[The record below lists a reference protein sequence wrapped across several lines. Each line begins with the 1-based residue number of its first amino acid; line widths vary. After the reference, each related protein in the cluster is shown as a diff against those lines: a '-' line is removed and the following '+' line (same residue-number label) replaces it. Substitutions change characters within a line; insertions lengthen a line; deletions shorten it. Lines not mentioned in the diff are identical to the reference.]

1 MAEHAPSVLVVEDNP
16 VGRVVAVR
24 MLERIGCAV
33 RAVSSGA
40 EAVACAAAERFDLI
54 LMDCRLPDMDGTEAA
69 RAIRGGPHGGVPI
82 VALTAADEQQLRERC
97 TSAGMSAFLVKPL
110 DIAELSAAVARWAS
124 AEVAP

>member
-16 VGRVVAVR
+16 VGRIVAVR

-54 LMDCRLPDMDGTEAA
+54 LMDCRLPDMDGPEAA
-69 RAIRGGPHGGVPI
+69 RAIRGGPHGEVPI
-82 VALTAADEQQLRERC
+82 VALTAADEQHVRERC
-97 TSAGMSAFLVKPL
+97 TLAGMSGFLVKPL
-110 DIAELSAAVARWAS
+110 DISNLSAAVARWAS
-124 AEVAP
+124 AEVAH